1 MFSTLRQTSGDGD
14 RLLSVEIAPPFDKDR
29 MSMRTACERCRMQ
42 KSKCVSGENG
52 CMLCV
57 AKNQKCE
64 YLVVSRPRRR
74 RSSVAGGGS
83 KTRNDNEDED
93 GDNNIVV
100 NKQSNQARI
109 HKRWSRMQ
117 TIRQSS
123 PLSTQPSSPK
133 QQVRATTVS
142 KPSLQDSNNNTTAP
156 DMSLE
161 EAQQLIFSD
170 ALFPDPL
177 GQIPAVFPQFETS
190 ARDFFSSMPI
200 PAEKMHTGRGITAEA
215 LTARG
220 DSSKQNN
227 HTSVYS
233 SSSADS
239 IFEFGVDQMDFLMD
253 ESRITATMAPNK
265 SRDNNKVT
273 NESRPITTHSSS
285 PSDSDPVFNP
295 TSIPTSSCGCMMTAV
310 TIYEAL
316 QVQLVWGDPI
326 AGPSATSS
334 PKSSS
339 AGSSYSSGPS
349 WSESGSGS
357 AYNSP
362 TPLMTQQTILKRQKT
377 VLMRC
382 DSLTRCGSCWSRP
395 DFVMLIITICDR
407 ILTSLEAVER
417 FVCNKN
423 DDDMNTVSS
432 NGNASAVDIQAT
444 LTSSRTELESSM
456 STSSQG
462 LQRGVGAWQIDDEDE
477 QELVISLIK
486 SRVTRL
492 GNLINIA
499 EGTISANGWPWHERL
514 VQALRRRSN
523 KLAISLSFRGFP

>member
-29 MSMRTACERCRMQ
+29 MSMRTACERCRVQ

-74 RSSVAGGGS
+74 KSNIAGGGPKS
-83 KTRNDNEDED
+83 RDDNDDED
-93 GDNNIVV
+93 GDNTVV
-100 NKQSNQARI
+100 NQQKQSNQARMQ
-109 HKRWSRMQ
+109 KRWSRMQ

-123 PLSTQPSSPK
+123 PLSGPSSPPTD
-133 QQVRATTVS
+133 QVRVS
-142 KPSLQDSNNNTTAP
+142 AKPSIQDDNSNIIGP
-156 DMSLE
+156 DLGLE
-161 EAQQLIFSD
+161 DAHQIIFNGG
-170 ALFPDPL
+170 LFPDSL
-177 GQIPAVFPQFETS
+177 GQIPALFPHLEP
-190 ARDFFSSMPI
+190 AAIKDFFSNMPI
-200 PAEKMHTGRGITAEA
+200 ATENTHAGRGVTAEA

-220 DSSKQNN
+220 DSGGLNS

-233 SSSADS
+233 TSSADS
-239 IFEFGVDQMDFLMD
+239 LFDFGVDQMDFLMD
-253 ESRITATMAPNK
+253 ESRITAIAPR
-265 SRDNNKVT
+265 STSSSNKVA
-273 NESRPITTHSSS
+273 RDIRAPATHSST
-285 PSDSDPVFNP
+285 PSESNS
-295 TSIPTSSCGCMMTAV
+295 TSISTSSSCSCMMTAV
-310 TIYEAL
+310 GIYEAL
-316 QVQLVWGDPI
+316 QVELNWGDPI

-339 AGSSYSSGPS
+339 AGSSYSSGPPS
-349 WSESGSGS
+349 WSDSGSITNHS
-357 AYNSP
+357 
-362 TPLMTQQTILKRQKT
+362 TTLMTQQTILKRQKT
-377 VLMRC
+377 VLLRC
-382 DSLTRCGSCWSRP
+382 DSLTRCSTCWSRP

-417 FVCNKN
+417 FVCNKK
-423 DDDMNTVSS
+423 DDDIDRISS
-432 NGNASAVDIQAT
+432 NGSTTAVDIQAA
-444 LTSSRTELESSM
+444 RTELDSSL
-456 STSSQG
+456 STTSQG
-462 LQRGVGAWQIDDEDE
+462 LQSGVGAWQIDDEDE
-477 QELVISLIK
+477 QEMVISLIK

-514 VQALRRRSN
+514 AQALRRRSN

>member
-1 MFSTLRQTSGDGD
+1 
-14 RLLSVEIAPPFDKDR
+14 
-29 MSMRTACERCRMQ
+29 
-42 KSKCVSGENG
+42 
-52 CMLCV
+52 MLCV

-74 RSSVAGGGS
+74 RPSGAGGGS
-83 KTRNDNEDED
+83 KSRNDNEDED
-93 GDNNIVV
+93 GDSNTVAS
-100 NKQSNQARI
+100 KQSNQARM

-133 QQVRATTVS
+133 EQLRATTVS
-142 KPSLQDSNNNTTAP
+142 KPSLQDSNNNTTGP

-161 EAQQLIFSD
+161 DAQQLIFND

-177 GQIPAVFPQFETS
+177 GSIPAVFPQFEPAA
-190 ARDFFSSMPI
+190 ARDFFNSMPI
-200 PAEKMHTGRGITAEA
+200 PAEKIHAGRGITAEA

-253 ESRITATMAPNK
+253 ESRITAAMAPH
-265 SRDNNKVT
+265 SARDRNKVT
-273 NESRPITTHSSS
+273 TEARPTTTHSST
-285 PSDSDPVFNP
+285 PSDSEPVFNP
-295 TSIPTSSCGCMMTAV
+295 TSIPATSSCGCMMTAV

-326 AGPSATSS
+326 AGPSTTSS

-349 WSESGSGS
+349 WSDSASGS
-357 AYNSP
+357 AYSSP
-362 TPLMTQQTILKRQKT
+362 TSLITQQTILKRQKT
-377 VLMRC
+377 VLLRC
-382 DSLTRCGSCWSRP
+382 DSLTRCGTCWSRP

-417 FVCNKN
+417 FVCTKN
-423 DDDMNTVSS
+423 DDDMNTVSC
-432 NGNASAVDIQAT
+432 NGNAAAVDIQAT
-444 LTSSRTELESSM
+444 LTSSSRSDQSLSASSN
-456 STSSQG
+456 G
-462 LQRGVGAWQIDDEDE
+462 LQSGVGAWQIDDEDE

-486 SRVTRL
+486 SRVARL

-514 VQALRRRSN
+514 VQALRKRSN